1 VAYSKNPNSRLIKDE
16 RNHFIKDQRCFE
28 EELQRYQEINAIEDF
43 NQGTK
48 EFGKIEIEVFASR
61 HHHHM
66 GNYLSI
72 EVPTFELEWNN
83 LTWSLHSS

>member
-43 NQGTK
+43 NQDK
-48 EFGKIEIEVFASR
+48 NPYMSR
-61 HHHHM
+61 FFL
-66 GNYLSI
+66 GEQGAPL
-72 EVPTFELEWNN
+72 P
-83 LTWSLHSS
+83 